1 LVALVAKS
9 VTVHGF
15 KGFPLT
21 AGFKGCILITVRYF
35 VSALYGKTARFYF
48 PTNPPAL
55 SEPQWWR
62 AGPKHGTWRW
72 CGKPRIAYEH
82 FGDPISVF
90 SLTLN
95 PERLPKFLINP
106 FIILGDGF
114 VNEIFNLKKMVDNI
128 KINGIMSKIFQ

>member
-48 PTNPPAL
+48 PTQQYQITAVL
-55 SEPQWWR
+55 
-62 AGPKHGTWRW
+62 
-72 CGKPRIAYEH
+72 RIKAVSSKTFYES
-82 FGDPISVF
+82 IKKRNASV
-90 SLTLN
+90 
-95 PERLPKFLINP
+95 E
-106 FIILGDGF
+106 
-114 VNEIFNLKKMVDNI
+114 LK
-128 KINGIMSKIFQ
+128 